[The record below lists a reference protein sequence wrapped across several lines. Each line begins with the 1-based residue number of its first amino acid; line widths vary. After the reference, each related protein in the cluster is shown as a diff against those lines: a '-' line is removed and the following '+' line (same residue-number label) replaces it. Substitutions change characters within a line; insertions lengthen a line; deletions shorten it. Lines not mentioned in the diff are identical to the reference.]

1 MKILVDTAIWS
12 LALRRET
19 PKNHELVKE
28 LSDLIRDVR
37 AQLLGQSR
45 QELFSGIK
53 SQKQFETLRSPLSA
67 FPDIPLETAD
77 YEKAAEFFN
86 ICRKHGIQGSNT
98 DFLICSTA
106 YHRNLE
112 IFTTDKDFDN
122 FKQHLPIKLY
132 QPKSIYYSGN

>member
-1 MKILVDTAIWS
+1 MKVLVDTSIWS

-19 PKNHELVKE
+19 PKDQGLVKE

-37 AQLLGQSR
+37 VQIIGPIR
-45 QELFSGIK
+45 QELLSGIK
-53 SQKQFETLRSPLSA
+53 SQKQFESLRLHLSA
-67 FPDIPLETAD
+67 FPDIPLEAVD

-98 DFLICSTA
+98 DFLICSVA
-106 YHRNLE
+106 YHRDLE

-122 FKQHLPIKLY
+122 FQQHIPIKLY
-132 QPKSIYYSGN
+132 QSK